1 MNQGFS
7 DINSFETLFRT
18 YFEPLV
24 NFVNS
29 RINHYENSEEIVQ
42 DTFMKL
48 WDSRDTL
55 VIRTSVK
62 SYLYQATKNTMIDFI
77 RKSKHINVDIDSIN
91 HIPIEGEVDLDPYII
106 RSELEKALLTLKEK
120 NRIIFKL
127 NKFEGLTYKEI
138 AEHLNMSE
146 RGVEDNISRAV
157 KSLKDILKDN
167 KHIFK

>member
-7 DINSFETLFRT
+7 DIKSFETLFKT

-29 RINHYENSEEIVQ
+29 RINHFENSEEIVQ
-42 DTFMKL
+42 DTFTKM
-48 WDSRDTL
+48 WENRDNL
-55 VIRTSVK
+55 FIKTSVK

-77 RKSKHINVDIDSIN
+77 RKSKSIHVDIDSIN
-91 HIPIEGEVDLDPYII
+91 HVPIEEEKELDPYII
-106 RSELEKALLTLKEK
+106 RAELEKALLKLKDK
-120 NRIIFKL
+120 NRLIFKL
-127 NKFEGLTYKEI
+127 NKFEGLNYKEI

-157 KSLKDILKDN
+157 KTLKDILKEN
-167 KHIFK
+167 KYIYK